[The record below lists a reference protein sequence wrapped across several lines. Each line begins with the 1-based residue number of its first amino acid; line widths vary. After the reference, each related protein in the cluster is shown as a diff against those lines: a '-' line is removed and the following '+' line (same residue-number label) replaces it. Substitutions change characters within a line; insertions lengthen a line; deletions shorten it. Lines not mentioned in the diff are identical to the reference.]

1 MGIVKT
7 KGIIIAENN
16 LNDYDKMLT
25 ILTPGLGKIGCIAKG
40 ARRTKSLLLAGT
52 QFLCFGEY
60 ILYKAGEIYSMNSCE
75 IIEVFYPIRTDF
87 EKLRYA
93 VHITKMISDV
103 TTENQNT
110 FKLLR
115 LYLNT
120 LYVIAETEMN
130 LDFVLAI
137 FKLRLVSMLGFMPN
151 IKMCKN
157 CKTTENLTYFSIK
170 DNTFKCELCGK
181 QDSSCIQMQ
190 EGTRDAIRY
199 SILAPSEK
207 LYSFQIPDDCKKELE
222 LIAKVYFNE
231 KLEKEYKMDEF

>member
-1 MGIVKT
+1 MEYLKQQRNEL
-7 KGIIIAENN
+7 KGKQKSSKNDWEKQKQNETDAE
-16 LNDYDKMLT
+16 K
-25 ILTPGLGKIGCIAKG
+25 
-40 ARRTKSLLLAGT
+40 
-52 QFLCFGEY
+52 
-60 ILYKAGEIYSMNSCE
+60 
-75 IIEVFYPIRTDF
+75 
-87 EKLRYA
+87 
-93 VHITKMISDV
+93 
-103 TTENQNT
+103 
-110 FKLLR
+110 
-115 LYLNT
+115 
-120 LYVIAETEMN
+120 EMN